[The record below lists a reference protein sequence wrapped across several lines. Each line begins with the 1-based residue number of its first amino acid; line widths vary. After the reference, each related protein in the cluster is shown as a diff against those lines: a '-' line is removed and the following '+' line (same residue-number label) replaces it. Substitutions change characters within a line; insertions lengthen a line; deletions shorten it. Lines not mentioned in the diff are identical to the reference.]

1 MGIGKKLLA
10 TFAFVFLSV
19 SIPAAVAQTPS
30 ETCKGDEAAKIVQ
43 VDERNERVFV
53 VTSLDK
59 INTAAKA
66 RKVLLS
72 VQQTLKQCRPGWRN
86 TWSASFFSDPK
97 YAGYKHDDNMKP
109 FVRNGSWSRAYLG
122 EYERVEGKLTLHPAD
137 PKNLKFL
144 KVPLR

>member
-1 MGIGKKLLA
+1 MGISERFLA
-10 TFAFVFLSV
+10 AFASVFLLV
-19 SIPAAVAQTPS
+19 SIPTAVGQAPA
-30 ETCKGDEAAKIVQ
+30 ETCTSDDSAQIVH
-43 VDERNERVFV
+43 VDDRNERVFV

-72 VQQTLKQCRPGWRN
+72 LQQTLKQCRAKWGR
-86 TWSASFFSDPK
+86 TWSVSFFSDRK
-97 YAGYKHDDNMKP
+97 YAGYKHDDNMQP
-109 FVRNGSWSRAYLG
+109 FVRDGSWSRAYLG

-137 PKNLKFL
+137 PTRLKFL